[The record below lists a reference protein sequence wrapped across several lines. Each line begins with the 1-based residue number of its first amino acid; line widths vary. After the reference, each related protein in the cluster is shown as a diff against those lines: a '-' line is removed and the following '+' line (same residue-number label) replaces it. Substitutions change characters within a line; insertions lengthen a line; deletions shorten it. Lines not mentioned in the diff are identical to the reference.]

1 MDIVQ
6 EGFAQDEDE
15 IDIATSAVG
24 NSDSAIPDDTAHGR
38 SYINPVYKPDGSA
51 YQLAAL
57 RPRHLAIM
65 DFMLAHV
72 TLPYGQI
79 AARFGVTPA
88 WLSTVVN
95 SDLFQAKLNERRS
108 LMENRQREL
117 MGEKLLTI
125 ADKSLNAL
133 NDALDDEEVGVKT
146 KLEIS
151 KTALAAL
158 GYLGSGK
165 HQESR
170 QQGSVTN
177 VAVSV
182 SVADD
187 AIRAARERLLSGAQ
201 SGRIA
206 PALLESVGITVREE

>member
-6 EGFAQDEDE
+6 DFAQDE
-15 IDIATSAVG
+15 IDIAANTAEIAEG
-24 NSDSAIPDDTAHGR
+24 NSAIPDDTAHGR
-38 SYINPVYKPDGSA
+38 SYINPIYKPDGSS

-108 LMENRQREL
+108 LMETRQREL

-151 KTALAAL
+151 KTALTAL

-165 HQESR
+165 RETQT
-170 QQGSVTN
+170 QGPITN

-201 SGRIA
+201 AGRIA
-206 PALLESVGITVREE
+206 PALLESVGLTVQEE